1 MYKNKNKPKE
11 VLAKNSKK
19 SKEELKV
26 DLSAQRTYG
35 HFTFEA
41 LYSMIDY
48 MQKATMIDK
57 LIPLEDEYQLCDQS
71 TFLDIGSGFGYPC
84 FMAAFLT
91 DCLSVG
97 LEILHLRCQTSIEAK
112 EAIQKSKLL
121 NKDGWVRRVTFSYEN
136 ATHNS
141 KNPFTNF
148 RSHTTHIFSY
158 NYIQVNHDL
167 FMQPIVKRLN
177 KTDFKLLAWCAD

>member
-1 MYKNKNKPKE
+1 
-11 VLAKNSKK
+11 
-19 SKEELKV
+19 
-26 DLSAQRTYG
+26 
-35 HFTFEA
+35 
-41 LYSMIDY
+41 
-48 MQKATMIDK
+48 
-57 LIPLEDEYQLCDQS
+57 
-71 TFLDIGSGFGYPC
+71 
-84 FMAAFLT
+84 MAAFLT

-148 RSHTTHIFSY
+148 GSHTTHIFSY

-177 KTDFKLLAWCAD
+177 KTDFKLLAWRVFLLELRKARSEKCDPSKKTLTLDVGGIKAYYFRLRKES